1 MIVST
6 DAIVLRGRKQG
17 DTSKLATLYTRDFGK
32 IDVIAKGAREQK
44 SKFGGALEMFAYSR
58 VTLYKNNRPD
68 VLSLLSNAESIE
80 PNHGILRSLERM
92 ETATNIIELMLRAM
106 HDEEANTELFE
117 LLAMTLHA
125 IAQWEDHA
133 ARAVQFRFYLDFAR
147 QMGFEV
153 DLDSAP
159 KLSSRALSLLRSIEG
174 GSMAEAS
181 GIAEADYKQLTLFF
195 QNYFTV
201 HLPGVNPR
209 SMKSA
214 RVFEQL

>member
-58 VTLYKNNRPD
+58 VVLYKTNRPD
-68 VLSLLSNAESIE
+68 ALSLLSNAESVV

-92 ETATNIIELMLRAM
+92 ETATKIVELILRAM
-106 HDEEANTELFE
+106 HDEEANSELFE
-117 LLAMTLHA
+117 LLASTLQA
-125 IAQWEDHA
+125 IAQWEDLA
-133 ARAVQFRFYLDFAR
+133 ARAVQFRFYLQFAR

-153 DLDSAP
+153 DLGSSQ
-159 KLSSRALSLLRSIEG
+159 KLSNRSLGLLRSIEHNI
-174 GSMAEAS
+174 AEAS
-181 GIAEADYKQLTLFF
+181 EISEADYKQLAFFF
-195 QNYFTV
+195 QTYFAD
-201 HLPGVNPR
+201 HLPGVSSR

-214 RVFEQL
+214 RVFDQL

>member
-1 MIVST
+1 MIVTT

-58 VTLYKNNRPD
+58 VVLYKNNRPD
-68 VLSLLSNAESIE
+68 ALSLLSNAETVV
-80 PNHGILRSLERM
+80 PNMGILRSLERI
-92 ETATNIIELMLRAM
+92 ETATSIIELMLRAM

-117 LLAMTLHA
+117 LLASTLQA

-133 ARAVQFRFYLDFAR
+133 ARAVQFRFYLQFSR

-153 DLDSAP
+153 DLGSSQ
-159 KLSSRALSLLRSIEG
+159 KLSNRALSLLRSIEN
-174 GSMAEAS
+174 STMEAS
-181 GIAEADYKQLTLFF
+181 GISEADYKQLAFFF
-195 QNYFTV
+195 QSYFADHV
-201 HLPGVNPR
+201 PGVSSR

-214 RVFEQL
+214 SVFEQLS

>member
-58 VTLYKNNRPD
+58 VVLYKNNRPD
-68 VLSLLSNAESIE
+68 ALSLLSNAESVE
-80 PNHGILRSLERM
+80 PNHGILRSLARM

-117 LLAMTLHA
+117 LLATTLKA
-125 IAQWEDHA
+125 IAQWDDHA

-159 KLSSRALSLLRSIEG
+159 KLSSRALSLLRSIES
-174 GSMAEAS
+174 SMAEAS
-181 GIAEADYKQLTLFF
+181 GIADADYKQLTVFF
-195 QNYFTV
+195 QNYFV
-201 HLPGVNPR
+201 FHLPGVNSR

-214 RVFEQL
+214 GVFEQL